1 MSKSKNLILATADC
15 ETDPFAYGIIPK
27 PFVWGFYSEAEGYC
41 HFWGEGE
48 TREEQ
53 EESCIN
59 QFLEFLYALKDPH
72 VIYMHNGGKFDF
84 LFLMEFLDGTL
95 KIVNGR
101 ILEARIGSHVIRD
114 SYAAVPIPLAAY
126 KKDDIDYALLAH
138 EKRQANKS
146 AIIHYLGGDVRYLF
160 EMMFAYHAEFG
171 NVLTIGTAAMRAL
184 SEHHEFEEFDST
196 QDAFFRQFY
205 FGGRNQCFEVG
216 EIRGNLKV
224 FDINS
229 SYPYTM
235 ANFYHPISR
244 AYDTGKE
251 LTDDTDFLIVTGH
264 NFGAIAFK
272 DPVSYGLDFTR
283 TYGTF
288 YTTGHELRAGLE
300 TGTFVVDKI
309 DASYTFSQR
318 TKFDTFV
325 ETYFSK
331 RLQSKENGEELY
343 DLFWKLILNSG
354 YGKFCLNS
362 DNFKDWMITASDEF
376 LDDSIWNVEH
386 QHGEYILW
394 SKPTA
399 QHKFYNVATGASIT
413 GGSRAQLLRGLS
425 QATRPVYCDTDS
437 IICTDFTGTLDD
449 KKLGAWKLEA
459 EADTLYIAGK
469 KLYVLYDKG
478 EPYLNSKGKGKQA
491 SKGTRLT
498 APQIKN
504 AALGGVETFNNP
516 VPSFKLDGNHQFIS
530 RRVRKTAF
538 DVKPFGY
545 GK

>member
-1 MSKSKNLILATADC
+1 MASQLILATADC
-15 ETDPFAYGIIPK
+15 ETDPFEYQVIPM
-27 PFVWGFYSEAEGYC
+27 PFVWGFYSESEGYC
-41 HFWGEGE
+41 HFWGKGK
-48 TREEQ
+48 TREQ
-53 EESCIN
+53 QRDSCIE
-59 QFLEFLYALKDPH
+59 QFVEFLYSLKEPH
-72 VIYMHNGGKFDF
+72 CIYMHNGGKFDF
-84 LFLMEFLDGTL
+84 LFLMEFIDGTL

-101 ILEARIGSHVIRD
+101 ILEARIGPHTIRD
-114 SYAAVPIPLAAY
+114 SYAAVPIPLSAY
-126 KKDDIDYALLAH
+126 KKDDIDYQLLAH
-138 EKRQANKS
+138 DKRGKNKS
-146 AIIHYLGGDVRYLF
+146 AILHYLGGDVRYLH
-160 EMMFAYHAEFG
+160 EMMRAYREEFG

-184 SEHHEFEEFDST
+184 KEHHEFEEFDSQ
-196 QDAFFRQFY
+196 QDTFFRQFY

-216 EIRGNLKV
+216 EIKGNLKV
-224 FDINS
+224 YDINS

-244 AYDTGKE
+244 AFSESRTLDH
-251 LTDDTDFLIVTGH
+251 DTDFLIVTGH
-264 NFGAIAFK
+264 NYGAIAFK

-300 TGTFVVDKI
+300 TGSFEI
-309 DASYTFSQR
+309 ERIESAYTFAQR

-331 RLQSKENGEELY
+331 RLQSKANGEELY
-343 DLFWKLILNSG
+343 VLFWKLILNSG

-376 LDDSIWNVEH
+376 LDDSIWEVEF

-394 SKPTA
+394 SKPTT

-413 GGSRAQLLRGLS
+413 GGSRAQLLRGLAS
-425 QATRPVYCDTDS
+425 ATRPVYCDTDS
-437 IICTDFTGTLDD
+437 IICEEFSGELDD
-449 KKLGAWKLEA
+449 KKLGAWKHEA
-459 EADTLYIAGK
+459 TADTLYVAGK

-478 EPYLNSKGKGKQA
+478 EPFLDSKGKGKQA

-498 APQIKN
+498 AQQIKN
-504 AALGGVETFNNP
+504 AALGGVELFQNP

-530 RRVRKTAF
+530 RRVRMTAF
-538 DVKPFGY
+538 DIKPFGY
-545 GK
+545 GRS